1 MVLAEIVQTPVVVWY
16 CARHDVVNP
25 PMLITPQD
33 AGDKDKVL
41 NLMMST
47 LLAHAPAVASG
58 WHGAANGSRPPTYRS
73 TAISGTS
80 AW

>member
-1 MVLAEIVQTPVVVWY
+1 
-16 CARHDVVNP
+16 
-25 PMLITPQD
+25 MLITPQD

-58 WHGAANGSRPPTYRS
+58 WHGAANGSRHSTYRS
-73 TAISGTS
+73 AAISGTS